1 MAGAVAQGAGVVVG
15 ARITGNAGVEL
26 ELEAIGLAIR
36 CEEEIAAQIRGKPG
50 NRLSSGGGGGVALA
64 GKVSKHTAA
73 AKALAIENDVG
84 SRIRV
89 CSLR

>member
-50 NRLSSGGGGGVALA
+50 NRLSSGGGGGVAPCWEGVQA
-64 GKVSKHTAA
+64 HRSSKST
-73 AKALAIENDVG
+73 
-84 SRIRV
+84 
-89 CSLR
+89 CY